1 MQLPPL
7 CSYQEMSYN
16 LSVDNANGST
26 IFFQTYTHTGSG
38 TVDHDIN
45 QTNTDG
51 LELNKNYTVKVV
63 ARASFADSEPVE
75 TCHEFCK

>member
-1 MQLPPL
+1 
-7 CSYQEMSYN
+7 MSYN

-26 IFFQTYTHTGSG
+26 IFFQTYTRTGSG

-51 LELNKNYTVKVV
+51 LELNNNYTLKVV

-75 TCHEFCK
+75 SGHEFCK